1 MQIFI
6 KSTKHFSFLFFF
18 SFLTKLLVQV
28 MIMTATILFVYSVIE
43 AFSFQSKF
51 FFLKFFL
58 VCRHIMKKY
67 QEQRRILLSGQQ
79 RLYKSF
85 HIPFFFFLF
94 ISSTLS
100 LSLFFIDQI
109 LLVKRFFLPFSL
121 ELSVLSS
128 RTCQLLHSTIDLLSI
143 TYHNIFDEPLL
154 NNNNSDF
161 ELLFL
166 H

>member
-6 KSTKHFSFLFFF
+6 KSTKHFSFLFLF

-28 MIMTATILFVYSVIE
+28 TIMTATILFVYSVIE

-85 HIPFFFFLF
+85 HIPFFFLVCFFYSFSF
-94 ISSTLS
+94 IILYRLDFAGQTIFSSILIRTISAQLS
-100 LSLFFIDQI
+100 YLPTFAFDYRPFINNLS
-109 LLVKRFFLPFSL
+109 
-121 ELSVLSS
+121 
-128 RTCQLLHSTIDLLSI
+128 
-143 TYHNIFDEPLL
+143 
-154 NNNNSDF
+154 
-161 ELLFL
+161 
-166 H
+166 